1 MAVSDDGAA
10 VALGRVEVREDLER
24 RREVVE
30 DARRGEGG
38 ARGRLPGGR
47 KLVAGLKSGVLLEV
61 DAASGDT
68 KEARDSDGSV
78 ATPAPSWLS
87 RCPSSDGQNLSWLRG
102 DPLVKLWTHGMTV
115 SRTRRPYR
123 SKAKNARRSPFR
135 NVRAGRAAVCVATT
149 DHCVRVLYAD
159 TFKFKVSLYGHSL
172 PCLCVGGS
180 SDGKLLATGSSDK
193 TLKLWGLEFGDLRRS
208 ILAHDDAVTGLAWL
222 RGTHYCIT
230 TSKDGSVKQWDCDR
244 LETPL
249 CNYSGGATRRKS
261 ERRFEPDGS
270 ALTYGSGS
278 SIKMLG

>member
-10 VALGRVEVREDLER
+10 VASAASKCVKIWSD
-24 RREVVE
+24 
-30 DARRGEGG
+30 DARLLRTLD
-38 ARGRLPGGR
+38 AAKAVLAVAFLPGGR

-78 ATPAPSWLS
+78 AHAGAVLALAVSATAMDKTCVVS
-87 RCPSSDGQNLSWLRG
+87 CGG
-102 DPLVKLWTHGMTV
+102 DPLVKLWTHGDDGLTH
-115 SRTRRPYR
+115 
-123 SKAKNARRSPFR
+123 AKTLPIEGEECLAVAFARDAR
-135 NVRAGRAAVCVATT
+135 GRKDGFVCVATT

-208 ILAHDDAVTGLAWL
+208 ILAHDDAVTGLQWL
-222 RGTHYCIT
+222 RGTHYCI
-230 TSKDGSVKQWDCDR
+230 DQQGR
-244 LETPL
+244 LCQTVGLRPVGDAF
-249 CNYSGGATRRKS
+249 CA
-261 ERRFEPDGS
+261 
-270 ALTYGSGS
+270 
-278 SIKMLG
+278 IV